1 MCSMTAKFWILQCL
15 RLCVTRSMLS
25 LQCRNTT
32 ANTTVWSMCIWF
44 DVGSVIIIIIIITT
58 IVDCLVFIIIIARA
72 RGPKGRVSANAIH
85 KAMIKLEQK
94 HRNQSIRIMFVR
106 LVPGW
111 YDS

>member
-1 MCSMTAKFWILQCL
+1 MQYDCQVLDLTVPALV
-15 RLCVTRSMLS
+15 CVTRSMLS

-44 DVGSVIIIIIIITT
+44 DVGSVIIIIITT

-72 RGPKGRVSANAIH
+72 RGPKGRVSANAIR
-85 KAMIKLEQK
+85 KAMKTKLEQK

-106 LVPGW
+106 LVPGG